1 MQLSEDQRQIRATAR
16 DFARAEIVPA
26 AAQWDRDAAFPA
38 AAVRTMAQIG
48 LLGMT
53 APAVYGGSDADAVSL
68 AVAVEEIARA
78 DASCALVLSM
88 ANSLSIL
95 SLMTFGTEAQRKRW
109 LPQIT
114 SGACISCFAITE
126 PNAGSNPGDMK
137 TMAAKYGD
145 KFVINGIKQFI
156 SLGSVSKLAFVFALT
171 DPQARAKGISCFL
184 VPTDTPGYSV
194 IRKEDKLGLRASD
207 TCQIAFDNV
216 EMAADQ
222 MLGAPGEGYRIALH
236 GLGAS
241 RIGIA
246 AQATGVAAAALEDAA
261 VYARERVTF
270 GHKLVEHQ
278 AIGFRLADMAV
289 EVQSARLMTLHAA
302 DLKNRKMPYAIE
314 SSMAKVYAAEMCER
328 VCSAALQVFGG
339 YGYMK
344 DYPVE
349 RRYRD
354 ARVFQIYEGT
364 SEVQRMIVA
373 RAITNDALAEL

>member
-1 MQLSEDQRQIRATAR
+1 M
-16 DFARAEIVPA
+16 
-26 AAQWDRDAAFPA
+26 
-38 AAVRTMAQIG
+38 
-48 LLGMT
+48 
-53 APAVYGGSDADAVSL
+53 SL

-216 EMAADQ
+216 EVAADQ
-222 MLGAPGEGYRIALH
+222 MLGAPGEGYRIAL
-236 GLGAS
+236 S
-241 RIGIA
+241 RTWREPHRNCRAGDGCRGSCTRGRSRLRTRTRDVWP
-246 AQATGVAAAALEDAA
+246 QACRTPSDWLP
-261 VYARERVTF
+261 T
-270 GHKLVEHQ
+270 
-278 AIGFRLADMAV
+278 
-289 EVQSARLMTLHAA
+289 
-302 DLKNRKMPYAIE
+302 
-314 SSMAKVYAAEMCER
+314 
-328 VCSAALQVFGG
+328 
-339 YGYMK
+339 
-344 DYPVE
+344 
-349 RRYRD
+349 RRYGR
-354 ARVFQIYEGT
+354 
-364 SEVQRMIVA
+364 
-373 RAITNDALAEL
+373 